1 MGDSRLRCLTCGG
14 KFGEVVA
21 DYRCEGCRTL
31 FCLQSLLVSDRFPVA
46 GGALVFPDLKGLY
59 HRVLDLAESYHR
71 SVQGGSVPPGPG
83 DKEAKRE
90 EAQVLQTTPK
100 ARPPV
105 KEEPARGGEARE
117 GKPEVKEEKKESPR
131 HEEERES
138 PRKEKKRRDTGE
150 AGEER
155 ARSSGIRRRR
165 PRSPTP
171 EEFRREHRDRKPRRG
186 DSRQRPSPGCEGSGS
201 RKREADR
208 GRSRSTEIPRRPLR
222 PRSPP
227 GPPPPRSNPE
237 DRWVGPI
244 PAYQR
249 EPPPRRDRSKER
261 KNKGAKKRRQQA
273 LFSQFKAWGRNQ
285 DREDRQSRRS

>member
-1 MGDSRLRCLTCGG
+1 MKL
-14 KFGEVVA
+14 
-21 DYRCEGCRTL
+21 
-31 FCLQSLLVSDRFPVA
+31 
-46 GGALVFPDLKGLY
+46 
-59 HRVLDLAESYHR
+59 
-71 SVQGGSVPPGPG
+71 
-83 DKEAKRE
+83 
-90 EAQVLQTTPK
+90 
-100 ARPPV
+100 
-105 KEEPARGGEARE
+105 
-117 GKPEVKEEKKESPR
+117 
-131 HEEERES
+131 
-138 PRKEKKRRDTGE
+138 
-150 AGEER
+150 
-155 ARSSGIRRRR
+155 ARSALEVQVSGVGDRGA
-165 PRSPTP
+165 PHLRSFDESIETGSPAG
-171 EEFRREHRDRKPRRG
+171 G

-285 DREDRQSRRS
+285 DREDRRKSEVLMAPKRLLRPAAVLGPGVKAKAKANGRARGRGDQARLRRPA